1 MCLSLRG
8 VKWRELKDLSKE
20 KKIIINIIKADIPK
34 PNKLKEGIKS

>member
-20 KKIIINIIKADIPK
+20 KKIIIKADIPK
-34 PNKLKEGIKS
+34 SNKLKEGIKS